1 MVLIYFT
8 PNRNGYGTIFI
19 NIQNGYHTSIE
30 LKDLWQTSKEKRK
43 LFPFHPIKKRSTL
56 CLKQIFIQK
65 KKWKNGWVQEDQ
77 ISKENNPPME
87 KRCHSQEL
95 ELTYMKR
102 YKSINSIHLILY
114 FYNSWKYELS
124 TKIINVIF
132 LRYLNITPK
141 NNGISIQKNL
151 MRPF

>member
-8 PNRNGYGTIFI
+8 PNQNGYGTIFI

-65 KKWKNGWVQEDQ
+65 KTWKNGSVQEDQ

-102 YKSINSIHLILY
+102 YKSINFIHLMLN
-114 FYNSWKYELS
+114 FVTHENMNCQPKWLML
-124 TKIINVIF
+124 F
-132 LRYLNITPK
+132 LLRYLSITPK
-141 NNGISIQKNL
+141 NNGISIQKSL

>member
-65 KKWKNGWVQEDQ
+65 KTWRNGSVQEDQ

-102 YKSINSIHLILY
+102 YKSINFIHLM
-114 FYNSWKYELS
+114 
-124 TKIINVIF
+124 
-132 LRYLNITPK
+132 LNLTHESDLDK
-141 NNGISIQKNL
+141 HWGISGSNFNDFRYFRCSKTETDTTKSWH
-151 MRPF
+151 F